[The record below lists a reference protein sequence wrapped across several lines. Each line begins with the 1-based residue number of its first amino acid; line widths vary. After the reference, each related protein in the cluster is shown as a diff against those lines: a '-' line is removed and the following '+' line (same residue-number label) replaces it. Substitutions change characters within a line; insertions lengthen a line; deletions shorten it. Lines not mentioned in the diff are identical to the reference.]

1 MNFALG
7 MITALILN
15 YFYNKVKYAILMEQ
29 FEIEWQKRSKEY
41 INLFRE

>member
-1 MNFALG
+1 MNFMLG

-15 YFYNKVKYAILMEQ
+15 YFYNKFKYAILMEQ
-29 FEIEWQKRSKEY
+29 FEIEWEKRSREY